1 MNAYLVAAAGIVAAA
16 AAILIL
22 AAVPPQDDPGY
33 FEINA
38 AYSDGTISISFRD
51 HSDGTEN
58 VSMEILGMS
67 ETFRKT
73 YESGHIEEHVPFLG
87 PPKYGWGAHPII
99 FEVSHQTLGEFS
111 IKTEIR
117 DAGQPAAAVIFARP

>member
-1 MNAYLVAAAGIVAAA
+1 MKAYLAAAVGIVAVVAV
-16 AAILIL
+16 LLGL
-22 AAVPPQDDPGY
+22 AAVPQQDNPDY

-38 AYSDGTISISFRD
+38 TYHDETIFVSFRD
-51 HSDGTEN
+51 HSDGTDN
-58 VSMEILGMS
+58 VSMEILGMA

-73 YESGHIEEHVPFLG
+73 YESGHIEERVPFLG

-99 FEVSHQTLGEFS
+99 FEVSHQTLGEIN

-117 DAGQPAAAVIFARP
+117 DTGQPAAAVIFARP

>member
-1 MNAYLVAAAGIVAAA
+1 MGIVAAVA
-16 AAILIL
+16 ALL
-22 AAVPPQDDPGY
+22 GLVAVPQQDDPDY

-38 AYSDGTISISFRD
+38 TYSDGTISVLFRD
-51 HSDGTEN
+51 HSDRTDN
-58 VSMEILGMS
+58 VSMEILGMA

-73 YESGHIEEHVPFLG
+73 YESGYVEESVPFLG
-87 PPKYGWGAHPII
+87 PPKYGWGAHPVI
-99 FEVSHQTLGEFS
+99 FDVSHQALGEIS